1 MFLGIILVLH
11 ISMYF
16 PFRCKFYDCF
26 VRESIVLSAVFVA
39 CDVTVHFNSLF
50 SVMKQL
56 SMITVE
62 VFVFPKK
69 IIF

>member
-1 MFLGIILVLH
+1 MVANGHYRIIPLQVLRLFCEGKYCFECGI
-11 ISMYF
+11 F
-16 PFRCKFYDCF
+16 
-26 VRESIVLSAVFVA
+26 A